1 LDLNRHRVQKIESRL
16 QNPKEVDVEFKSLSD
31 VLVEEVAD
39 LYSAEQQLVEGLPR
53 LAAAAHSYELR
64 DALEAHLEQTRG
76 HVERLKQVAVEIGL
90 AMPGQ
95 TTCEAMRG
103 LVADAAKTAEATGD
117 AVAID
122 AALIGAAQRIEHYE
136 LAAYGTARVL
146 ARELNFDAA
155 ASLLDQTIDEERD
168 ADKQLT
174 KLAEGGLLSSGIN
187 RMAANR
193 TDDPATEEEHAAEQ

>member
-1 LDLNRHRVQKIESRL
+1 M
-16 QNPKEVDVEFKSLSD
+16 EFNSLSD

-53 LAAAAHSYELR
+53 LSAAAHSYDLR
-64 DALEAHLEQTRG
+64 DALEANLEETRV
-76 HVERLKQVAVEIGL
+76 HVERLRQVAVEIGL

-103 LVADAAKTAEATGD
+103 LVADAVVTAEATGD

-122 AALIGAAQRIEHYE
+122 AALIGAAQRIENYE
-136 LAAYGTARVL
+136 LAAYGTARAL
-146 ARELNFDAA
+146 ARELDFDAA
-155 ASLLDQTIDEERD
+155 ASLLEQTIDEERK

-174 KLAEGGLLSSGIN
+174 KLAEGGRLSSGIN
-187 RMAANR
+187 RMAASR
-193 TDDPATEEEHAAEQ
+193 MDAPAVEEHVEQR